1 MERRWLECT
10 RHEKLGRWAELYGA
24 MNPKGDIRISRFT
37 HEAMEGPE
45 RYILLFD
52 TLNNTIGLKPARPST
67 PNAFPAGRRG
77 MHGGRVIRAR
87 RLCSEFGITLPQ
99 NVRFE
104 NPKIDEEG
112 ILLLDLRNARP
123 APRAP
128 GALLDARA
136 CCAR

>member
-10 RHEKLGRWAELYGA
+10 RHEKLGRWAELFVT
-24 MNPKGDIRISRFT
+24 MNPKGDIGMSRFT

-45 RYILLFD
+45 RYVLLYD
-52 TLNNTIGLKPARPST
+52 TLNNTIGLKPAGPSS

-77 MHGGRVIRAR
+77 MHGGRVIHAR
-87 RLCSEFGITLPQ
+87 RLCNEFGIRLPE

-104 NPKIDEEG
+104 NPTIDQDG

-123 APRAP
+123 APRA
-128 GALLDARA
+128 LRRA
-136 CCAR
+136 GFRHA